1 MLIESFLDY
10 LQYERNYSE
19 KTVLAYGEDIKQL
32 QEFAQEEY
40 GKFNPLEVE
49 AELIREWI
57 VSLMDK
63 GYTSTSVNRKLSSL
77 RTFYKYLL
85 RQGETTIDPLRKI
98 KGPKNKK
105 PLPVFLKENEMNRL
119 LDETDFGEGFKG
131 CRDRLIIEMFYA
143 TGMRLSELIGL
154 DNKDV
159 DFSASLLKVTG
170 KRNKQRLIPFGDE
183 LQELMLEY
191 INNIVPVRLYHVEDD
206 YLDRMDALSAEICRL
221 QKRMDAIQIWTD
233 SFQDFIF
240 QAFYRL
246 IIIAVGLY
254 DYQRGNISL
263 GSIMFMLSMSEGLA
277 FCISSLGGYIR
288 KVQEILV
295 SREKFD
301 KLGRRDNPGHLGETE
316 LTHIETIEFRNVGF
330 MYADSK
336 DKVFEKVNLLFQR
349 GEDYRIV
356 GDNGSGKST
365 LLKLMFGLYETET
378 GKILI
383 NGTDSS
389 ADVYGRIVYVPQEP
403 DIFGETLRYNLLVDH
418 TEIQMEEIERA
429 LQTVELFAWYST
441 LPERLDT
448 MLKEKGKNISKGQKA
463 RIAVARALLN
473 QPDFIVMDEIDANID
488 ASMVQRLMENV
499 RINYPDCSIVA
510 VTHRGEGDVYMD
522 FRVLRVAKKRVE
534 VCQV

>member
-40 GKFNPLEVE
+40 GRFNPLEVE

-131 CRDRLIIEMFYA
+131 CRDRLIIEVFYA

-183 LQELMLEY
+183 LQEFAQEEYGKFDPLEVEAELIREWIVSLMDKGYTSTSVNRKLSSLRTFYKYLIRQGETTIDPLRKIKGPKNKKPLPVFLKENEMNRLLDDTDFGQGFKGCRDRLVIEVFYATGMRLSELIGLDDKDVDFSASLLKVTGKRNKQRLIPFGDELRELMLEY
-191 INNIVPVRLYHVEDD
+191 INVRNETIPERSEAFFIRENGERLY
-206 YLDRMDALSAEICRL
+206 
-221 QKRMDAIQIWTD
+221 K
-233 SFQDFIF
+233 
-240 QAFYRL
+240 
-246 IIIAVGLY
+246 
-254 DYQRGNISL
+254 N
-263 GSIMFMLSMSEGLA
+263 
-277 FCISSLGGYIR
+277 
-288 KVQEILV
+288 LV
-295 SREKFD
+295 
-301 KLGRRDNPGHLGETE
+301 
-316 LTHIETIEFRNVGF
+316 
-330 MYADSK
+330 
-336 DKVFEKVNLLFQR
+336 
-349 GEDYRIV
+349 
-356 GDNGSGKST
+356 
-365 LLKLMFGLYETET
+365 
-378 GKILI
+378 
-383 NGTDSS
+383 
-389 ADVYGRIVYVPQEP
+389 
-403 DIFGETLRYNLLVDH
+403 YNLVKRNLSKVATLKKRSPH
-418 TEIQMEEIERA
+418 VLRHTFATTMLNNEAELGAVKELLGHESITTTEIYTHATFEELKKVYKQAHPRA
-429 LQTVELFAWYST
+429 
-441 LPERLDT
+441 
-448 MLKEKGKNISKGQKA
+448 
-463 RIAVARALLN
+463 
-473 QPDFIVMDEIDANID
+473 
-488 ASMVQRLMENV
+488 
-499 RINYPDCSIVA
+499 
-510 VTHRGEGDVYMD
+510 
-522 FRVLRVAKKRVE
+522 
-534 VCQV
+534 